1 MKRIYELSERV
12 LAWLGTADTESK
24 VVFKKMRELWA
35 YFQQRRGL
43 LTDTREVAKNIQRT
57 DKVFFVNPSGD
68 VDVAVWEA
76 MNRFFQNPWWSRAW
90 ILKSPLHLSLNFS

>member
-57 DKVFFVNPSGD
+57 DKVF
-68 VDVAVWEA
+68 
-76 MNRFFQNPWWSRAW
+76 
-90 ILKSPLHLSLNFS
+90 